1 MPRKAKELI
10 EENVNV
16 LKSAKKTTKNK
27 SQNQNKAVNLYCR
40 KGL

>member
-27 SQNQNKAVNLYCR
+27 SQNLYLGVVV
-40 KGL
+40 KSKTSK

>member
-27 SQNQNKAVNLYCR
+27 SQNQSKACCR
-40 KGL
+40 KK